1 MHDTPEASHEKP
13 ATSHDPP
20 ERLETPLAR
29 AAEILGG
36 ASSLFVLTGAG
47 VSAESGVPT
56 FRDAQTGHWA
66 RLDPQTLAS
75 PQGFAANPGL
85 VWGWYMSRLAG
96 VEAARPNA
104 GHVAL
109 TRLGKRFGE
118 GFSLFTQNVDDL
130 HERAGSHRV
139 SHLHGSI
146 ARFHCRDCAAPHA
159 LRPED
164 RAAALPPRCAACG
177 GPIRPGVVWFGE
189 MLPPGLLET
198 ASRLACS
205 MDACLVV
212 GTSGVV
218 RPAADLP
225 FAARRAGK
233 PVLEVNPEPT
243 PITEIATV
251 FLPGPSGVVLPR
263 LLRCLG
269 ETV

>member
-1 MHDTPEASHEKP
+1 V
-13 ATSHDPP
+13 
-20 ERLETPLAR
+20 
-29 AAEILGG
+29 EILRG

-66 RLDPQTLAS
+66 RFDPETLAS
-75 PQGFAANPGL
+75 PRGFADNPGL
-85 VWGWYMSRLAG
+85 VWGWYMARLAG

-109 TRLGKRFGE
+109 AQLGERFGE

-130 HERAGSHRV
+130 HERAGSHHV

-146 ARFHCRDCAAPHA
+146 ARFHCQDCAAVHP

-164 RAAALPPRCAACG
+164 RSALSPPRCAACG
-177 GPIRPGVVWFGE
+177 GPVRPGVVWFGE
-189 MLPPGLLET
+189 LLPTGLFDA
-198 ASRLACS
+198 ASHLACAS
-205 MDACLVV
+205 GACLVA

-225 FAARRAGK
+225 FAAQRAGK
-233 PVLEVNPEPT
+233 PVIEVNPEPT

-251 FLPGPSGVVLPR
+251 FLRGPSGVMLPR

-269 ETV
+269 ETA